1 MRIKVLIKNR
11 SERLAFKFPTI
22 STAFEVY
29 VNGKRI
35 SGAGVPGIS
44 FKTTKPMYFPH
55 VAYFIPEKNEF
66 EIIFHISNFH
76 HGYSGIWQK
85 ILLGDEDDI
94 KEIRERTIAVDI
106 FLVGSIFIMGLYHI
120 GLFIIRK
127 RDPSPLYF
135 GIFCL
140 FITLRSL
147 VTGECYL
154 YKLFPTIPWEFG
166 LKAEYLTF
174 YLGLSV
180 FGLFM
185 HSVFR
190 PEFSNRVLKVILII
204 SSIFSLLVIITP
216 NRFYAYTVEAYQ
228 IFTLITCGY
237 LFYVLIISIKRKKE
251 GSIAISIGFFVF
263 TLTVINDI
271 LYVNQIIQTTY
282 MISAGLFVF
291 IFSQAFLLSLR
302 FSNSFFY
309 AEKLQAKYRDIFE
322 NAIEGIFQVATDGS
336 FISANPAM
344 ATILGYTYS
353 DDLISLKANI
363 NVQCFIDSENLS
375 LNHILN
381 KNDAISGFETQ
392 GYKKDGGTFWGAL
405 SVRSVYDDKK
415 NLLYYEGSLVD
426 ISEKKEKEK
435 AQMEQAAAEASAK
448 TKSEFL
454 ANMSHE
460 IRTPMNAVM
469 GFTELMLKTDLSAKQ
484 KDYLLK
490 IRASGRSLLGIIND
504 ILDFSKIEAGKLELE
519 EIRFNLR
526 EVLDHVLD
534 MFSKNVTEKDIEII
548 FSASRDVPVLLIG
561 DSLRLTQIIIN
572 LTNNAIKF
580 TQKGEVILRV
590 TLLESTLERVML
602 KFSIRDTGI
611 GITPEQ
617 ISKLFSSFSQADTS
631 TTRRYGGT
639 GLGLAICKRLVEM
652 MGGEIWVESE
662 IGIGS
667 TFSFTAN
674 FGIQTTSISV
684 EPRMNFKNMKALVVD
699 DNSASREIFKAQL
712 EDLEFEVDSA
722 SLGTEALVIL
732 KDSTFLYDLIFMDWK
747 MPVMDGIE
755 TSKKIRENKVFKRIP
770 IIMMTAYGR
779 EDINRQAEEVG
790 VNAFLIKPVKQSL
803 LLDTVSEIL
812 GKREPKKPLDEKQ
825 EESDS
830 VNKIKGAKI
839 LLVEDNSINQQVARE
854 ILEAADVI
862 LEITDNGKKAVD
874 RVKSFQ
880 FNAVLMDIQMPV
892 MDGYEAT
899 RKIRELGIDV
909 PIIAMTAHAMKSDRE
924 KCIESG
930 MNDYVTKPINSEQ
943 LFSTLSRWIK
953 IDVSKVSDISK
964 QNTTVSETQM
974 EKLIKILP
982 GVDVISGVKRLGGN
996 FKLFQNLLKE
1006 FYDNYSQVPSDIK
1019 SAIEKFDIDV
1029 AGKLVHTLKG
1039 ISGNLSATEVHK
1051 TAYDL
1056 EKAIKEQNIS
1066 ESKKLAGRL
1075 ETVMKKVVMPI
1086 FEQKTIE
1093 VIDQKIDLPKLKS
1106 IIEKLSKLL
1115 HENDLEAEDYIE
1127 SLKNEVRNSQEFIDI
1142 SLDLE
1147 KHIRN
1152 LDFKTA
1158 LSVLLAFADKL
1169 GVHLND

>member
-1 MRIKVLIKNR
+1 
-11 SERLAFKFPTI
+11 
-22 STAFEVY
+22 
-29 VNGKRI
+29 
-35 SGAGVPGIS
+35 
-44 FKTTKPMYFPH
+44 
-55 VAYFIPEKNEF
+55 
-66 EIIFHISNFH
+66 
-76 HGYSGIWQK
+76 
-85 ILLGDEDDI
+85 
-94 KEIRERTIAVDI
+94 
-106 FLVGSIFIMGLYHI
+106 
-120 GLFIIRK
+120 
-127 RDPSPLYF
+127 
-135 GIFCL
+135 
-140 FITLRSL
+140 
-147 VTGECYL
+147 
-154 YKLFPTIPWEFG
+154 
-166 LKAEYLTF
+166 
-174 YLGLSV
+174 
-180 FGLFM
+180 
-185 HSVFR
+185 
-190 PEFSNRVLKVILII
+190 
-204 SSIFSLLVIITP
+204 
-216 NRFYAYTVEAYQ
+216 
-228 IFTLITCGY
+228 
-237 LFYVLIISIKRKKE
+237 
-251 GSIAISIGFFVF
+251 
-263 TLTVINDI
+263 
-271 LYVNQIIQTTY
+271 
-282 MISAGLFVF
+282 
-291 IFSQAFLLSLR
+291 
-302 FSNSFFY
+302 
-309 AEKLQAKYRDIFE
+309 
-322 NAIEGIFQVATDGS
+322 
-336 FISANPAM
+336 
-344 ATILGYTYS
+344 
-353 DDLISLKANI
+353 
-363 NVQCFIDSENLS
+363 
-375 LNHILN
+375 
-381 KNDAISGFETQ
+381 
-392 GYKKDGGTFWGAL
+392 
-405 SVRSVYDDKK
+405 SVYDDKK

-469 GFTELMLKTDLSAKQ
+469 GFTELMLKTDLSTKQ

-779 EDINRQAEEVG
+779 EDIHRQAEEVG

-1075 ETVMKKVVMPI
+1075 EAVMKRVVMPI

-1093 VIDQKIDLPKLKS
+1093 VIDQKIDLPKLKL

-1127 SLKNEVRNSQEFIDI
+1127 SLKNEVRNSQEFINI